1 MDAKTAIKI
10 AIDSASM
17 IVNGYLSDLTDSEL
31 LHRPSGGCNHINW
44 QLGHL
49 ILSEHNMIGGCFPG
63 QMPRLPIGF
72 AERYSRDNCH
82 SDDASQFDSK
92 ERLLELHRQ
101 QREATLRLLEAVT
114 PDDLDRPAPESIRSY
129 APNVAA
135 AFLMQDIHWTMH
147 AGQWAVVRRQLGRPP
162 LF

>member
-1 MDAKTAIKI
+1 MDAKSAIRI
-10 AIDSASM
+10 AIESAST
-17 IVNGYLSDLTDSEL
+17 IVNGYLSDLTDAQL
-31 LHRPSGGCNHINW
+31 FHRPAPGCNHINW

-49 ILSEHNMIGGCFPG
+49 ILSEHNMMEGCFPG
-63 QMPRLPIGF
+63 EMPSLPEGF
-72 AERYSRDNCH
+72 TARYSRDNCQ
-82 SDDASQFDSK
+82 SDEANQFDSK
-92 ERLLELHRQ
+92 GTLMALHRE

-114 PDDLDRPAPESIRSY
+114 SEELDRPSPESMRSY

-147 AGQWAVVRRQLGRPP
+147 AGQWAVVRRQLGYPP